1 MFNVEKF
8 LETLPTM
15 ALGMVG
21 IFIVIFAIAYSNKNT
36 ILLFPIEGS
45 GKIANYSL
53 ERRLVSKELLSYGV
67 ASD

>member
-21 IFIVIFAIAYSNKNT
+21 IFIVIFAIAIAIR
-36 ILLFPIEGS
+36 ILYWLFPVEGS
-45 GKIANYSL
+45 GKISKL
-53 ERRLVSKELLSYGV
+53 FSKKKVSQ
-67 ASD
+67 